1 MTVPEVSFLKT
12 KTNKNITGGGGGGAG
27 RQHLSE
33 KVLSLPDFSRA
44 FVQHWR
50 NRLRHQQ
57 PELLPYKMAS
67 PTCTPRLGL
76 RHETGSGFRP
86 RGFGWVRAGGHRGSR
101 SSAWSAAGVRVGSRA
116 AGKWAGAPSLGG
128 RRGFSPGLCEWR
140 RRFSV
145 RIEERAQDAGDVTVR
160 GGEWLRGPR
169 CPRATWPCPSP
180 RLPRR
185 WRGQFSTQVRRE
197 GCHLDR
203 WLPVAFRGRLLGPA
217 SALFKEYLPN
227 LPGFLT

>member
-1 MTVPEVSFLKT
+1 MRAALPPAA
-12 KTNKNITGGGGGGAG
+12 GGRENAGGDGPSPAAGCGAG
-27 RQHLSE
+27 RTRAAGLETAGGGWGFRTTAPPPCEDLGRTGRRLGCTPPAPSLSGALCE
-33 KVLSLPDFSRA
+33 VGGAQQPKCKA

-116 AGKWAGAPSLGG
+116 AGK
-128 RRGFSPGLCEWR
+128 
-140 RRFSV
+140 
-145 RIEERAQDAGDVTVR
+145 
-160 GGEWLRGPR
+160 
-169 CPRATWPCPSP
+169 
-180 RLPRR
+180 
-185 WRGQFSTQVRRE
+185 
-197 GCHLDR
+197 
-203 WLPVAFRGRLLGPA
+203 
-217 SALFKEYLPN
+217 
-227 LPGFLT
+227 